1 MRSQYE
7 EVSVFM
13 INFETKVRIIMKV
26 EDSKVHFFDNRNDRL
41 TLVLVLDIMTT
52 DSHEILNLP
61 FSNFFR

>member
-52 DSHEILNLP
+52 GSHEILNLP